1 MNDKTIEGIKKL
13 TLKETKELLEEIS
26 KTTVK
31 LSKMVVIKDD
41 K

>member
-1 MNDKTIEGIKKL
+1 MSEKALAEIKTL
-13 TLKETKELLEEIS
+13 TLKDTKELLEEIS

-31 LSKMVVIKDD
+31 LSKMVVVKDD